1 MFVKQEFRGR
11 EYSIAQILLET
22 LISYCKE
29 NQIDD
34 IYLGTVSVLK
44 AAQRF
49 YERNHFTKTE
59 KESLP
64 AKFPLMSA
72 DDVFY
77 HLKIN

>member
-1 MFVKQEFRGR
+1 MKFDEKAGAVRKMFVKQEFRGR

-49 YERNHFTKTE
+49 YERNHFAKTE
-59 KESLP
+59 KRAFRQS
-64 AKFPLMSA
+64 FR
-72 DDVFY
+72 
-77 HLKIN
+77 